1 MNSNQK
7 MSEVSRILIPLAAFV
22 IVLAGMKA
30 AVSIV
35 GPILFS
41 IFLTV
46 IFGMLLHWFE
56 RKGFTTRNAFILTLA
71 IFFAILAVF
80 IVVIAGSFLQLLSD
94 LPRYQQELE
103 ASLELISPYLIS
115 VGIDPSSLTLQ
126 EIVTSLSIEI
136 GSLIRQLWNIAILF
150 VMIILTT
157 IFLLF
162 EARGF
167 SQKLRIIIEQL
178 RPGDLPRFTALA
190 EKNVDYLIIR
200 TEVNLAMGI
209 GTAVILALIGVKYAI
224 LWGFIAFLLGFIPYI
239 GFWLAVIP
247 PMLLAWFDLGPL
259 AAILVLAG
267 SGVVNLMAEYLMFPH
282 LAARG
287 LALSTAVVFISLIFW
302 GWLLGGFGVLLA
314 VPLTLSFQMICEL
327 FDETRWISVLL
338 GPSPGKHKRP

>member
-150 VMIILTT
+150 VMIILTI

-178 RPGDLPRFTALA
+178 RPGDLPRFIALA

-314 VPLTLSFQMICEL
+314 VPLTLSVQMICEL

-338 GPSPGKHKRP
+338 GPSHGKHKRP

>member
-178 RPGDLPRFTALA
+178 RPGDLPRFIALA

-224 LWGFIAFLLGFIPYI
+224 LWGFIVPSCSDSYRTS
-239 GFWLAVIP
+239 
-247 PMLLAWFDLGPL
+247 D
-259 AAILVLAG
+259 
-267 SGVVNLMAEYLMFPH
+267 SGL
-282 LAARG
+282 R
-287 LALSTAVVFISLIFW
+287 
-302 GWLLGGFGVLLA
+302 
-314 VPLTLSFQMICEL
+314 
-327 FDETRWISVLL
+327 
-338 GPSPGKHKRP
+338 

>member
-1 MNSNQK
+1 MNSTQK

-167 SQKLRIIIEQL
+167 SHKLRIIIEQL
-178 RPGDLPRFTALA
+178 RPGDLPRFISLA
-190 EKNVDYLIIR
+190 EKNVSYLIIR

-247 PMLLAWFDLGPL
+247 PMLLAWFDIGPV

-267 SGVVNLMAEYLMFPH
+267 SGIVNLMAEYLMFPH

-314 VPLTLSFQMICEL
+314 VPLTLSVQMICEL
-327 FDETRWISVLL
+327 FDETRWISLLL
-338 GPSPGKHKRP
+338 GPAPGKDKRP

>member
-178 RPGDLPRFTALA
+178 RPGDLPRFIALA

-314 VPLTLSFQMICEL
+314 VPLTLSVQMICEL
-327 FDETRWISVLL
+327 FDETRWISLLL
-338 GPSPGKHKRP
+338 GPAPGKDKRP

>member
-1 MNSNQK
+1 MNSTQK

-167 SQKLRIIIEQL
+167 SHKLRIIIEQL
-178 RPGDLPRFTALA
+178 RPGDLPRFISLA
-190 EKNVDYLIIR
+190 DKNVGYLIIR

-247 PMLLAWFDLGPL
+247 PMLLAWFDIGPV

-267 SGVVNLMAEYLMFPH
+267 SGIVNLMAEYLMFPH

-314 VPLTLSFQMICEL
+314 VPLTLSVQMICEL
-327 FDETRWISVLL
+327 FDETRWISLLL
-338 GPSPGKHKRP
+338 GPAPGKDKRP

>member
-1 MNSNQK
+1 MNSTQK

-56 RKGFTTRNAFILTLA
+56 RTGFTTRNAFILTLA

-136 GSLIRQLWNIAILF
+136 GSLIRQLH
-150 VMIILTT
+150 
-157 IFLLF
+157 
-162 EARGF
+162 
-167 SQKLRIIIEQL
+167 KLRIIIEQL
-178 RPGDLPRFTALA
+178 RPGDLPRFISLA
-190 EKNVDYLIIR
+190 EKNVSYLIIR

-247 PMLLAWFDLGPL
+247 PMLLAWFDIGPV

-267 SGVVNLMAEYLMFPH
+267 SGIVNLMAEYLMFPH

-314 VPLTLSFQMICEL
+314 VPLTLSVQMICEL
-327 FDETRWISVLL
+327 FDETRWISLLL
-338 GPSPGKHKRP
+338 GPAPGKDKRP

>member
-7 MSEVSRILIPLAAFV
+7 ISEVSRILIPLAAFV

-46 IFGMLLHWFE
+46 IFGMLFHWFE

-136 GSLIRQLWNIAILF
+136 GSLIQQLWNIAILF

-178 RPGDLPRFTALA
+178 RPGDLPRFIALA

-209 GTAVILALIGVKYAI
+209 GTTVILALIGVKYAI

-267 SGVVNLMAEYLMFPH
+267 SGVMNLMAEYLMFPH

-287 LALSTAVVFISLIFW
+287 LALSPAVVFISLIFW
-302 GWLLGGFGVLLA
+302 GWLLGGFGMLLA
-314 VPLTLSFQMICEL
+314 VPLTLSVQMICEL

>member
-1 MNSNQK
+1 MNSTQK

-115 VGIDPSSLTLQ
+115 VGIDPASLTLQ
-126 EIVTSLSIEI
+126 EIVTSLSIEV

-167 SQKLRIIIEQL
+167 SHKLRIIIEQL
-178 RPGDLPRFTALA
+178 RPGDLPRFISLA
-190 EKNVDYLIIR
+190 EKNVGYLIIR

-247 PMLLAWFDLGPL
+247 PMLLAWFDIGPV

-267 SGVVNLMAEYLMFPH
+267 SGIVNLMAEYLMFPH

-314 VPLTLSFQMICEL
+314 VPLTLSVQMICEL
-327 FDETRWISVLL
+327 FDETRWISLLL
-338 GPSPGKHKRP
+338 GPAPGKDKRP

>member
-22 IVLAGMKA
+22 IVLAAMKA

-178 RPGDLPRFTALA
+178 RPGDLPRFIALA

-314 VPLTLSFQMICEL
+314 VPLTLSVQMICEL

-338 GPSPGKHKRP
+338 GPSHGKHKRP

>member
-314 VPLTLSFQMICEL
+314 VPLTLSVQMICEL

>member
-178 RPGDLPRFTALA
+178 RPGDLPRFIALA

-314 VPLTLSFQMICEL
+314 VPLTLSVQMICEL

-338 GPSPGKHKRP
+338 GPSHGKHKRP

>member
-338 GPSPGKHKRP
+338 GPSHGKHKRP

>member
-178 RPGDLPRFTALA
+178 RPGDLPRFIALA

-314 VPLTLSFQMICEL
+314 VPLTLSVQMICEL
-327 FDETRWISVLL
+327 
-338 GPSPGKHKRP
+338 

>member
-1 MNSNQK
+1 

-167 SQKLRIIIEQL
+167 SHKLRIIIEQL
-178 RPGDLPRFTALA
+178 RPGDLPRFISLA
-190 EKNVDYLIIR
+190 EKNVGYLIIR

-247 PMLLAWFDLGPL
+247 PMLLAWFDIGPV

-267 SGVVNLMAEYLMFPH
+267 SGIVNLMAEYLMFPH

-314 VPLTLSFQMICEL
+314 VPLTLSVQMICEL
-327 FDETRWISVLL
+327 FDETRWISLLL
-338 GPSPGKHKRP
+338 GPAPGKDKRP

>member
-282 LAARG
+282 MAARG

>member
-314 VPLTLSFQMICEL
+314 VPLTLSVQMICEL

-338 GPSPGKHKRP
+338 GPSHGKHKRP

>member
-178 RPGDLPRFTALA
+178 RPGDLPRFIALA

>member
-1 MNSNQK
+1 

-167 SQKLRIIIEQL
+167 SHKLRIIIEQL
-178 RPGDLPRFTALA
+178 RPGDLPRFISLA
-190 EKNVDYLIIR
+190 DKNVGYLIIR

-247 PMLLAWFDLGPL
+247 PMLLAWFDIGPV

-267 SGVVNLMAEYLMFPH
+267 SGIVNLMAEYLMFPH

-314 VPLTLSFQMICEL
+314 VPLTLSVQMICEL
-327 FDETRWISVLL
+327 FDETRWISLLL
-338 GPSPGKHKRP
+338 GPAPGKDKRP

>member
-80 IVVIAGSFLQLLSD
+80 IVVIEGSFLQLLSD

-178 RPGDLPRFTALA
+178 RPGDLPRFIALA

-314 VPLTLSFQMICEL
+314 VPLTLSVQMICEL

>member
-178 RPGDLPRFTALA
+178 RPGDLPRFIALA

-282 LAARG
+282 MAARG